1 MQLLNVGHGNFVSKE
16 KMIALVKPD
25 SSPIKRLIQESRDR
39 GLLIDATQGKKT
51 QSVIITDCGMVVL
64 SALSAETLE
73 QRNESTK

>member
-1 MQLLNVGHGNFVSKE
+1 MQLLNVGHGNFVSRE
-16 KMIALVKPD
+16 KMVAVVKPD
-25 SSPIKRLIQESRDR
+25 SSPIKRLIQETRDR

-73 QRNESTK
+73 QRNDSVK